1 MLFSDDACKVLDRKK
16 SENLAIIRRIIYNR
30 LKMLSKD
37 KPFRLSKRFCAYDDD
52 FRLKILF
59 SKLEVLDVH
68 GVALTM
74 SSFLIKI

>member
-1 MLFSDDACKVLDRKK
+1 MLFSDDACKVLDRNVA
-16 SENLAIIRRIIYNR
+16 ENLAIIRRIIYNR

-59 SKLEVLDVH
+59 SKLE
-68 GVALTM
+68 ALY
-74 SSFLIKI
+74 K

>member
-37 KPFRLSKRFCAYDDD
+37 KPFRLSKCFCFYDDD

-59 SKLEVLDVH
+59 SKLEALGVY

-74 SSFLIKI
+74 SSLLIRI

>member
-1 MLFSDDACKVLDRKK
+1 MLKGYEATGKQENNLHWSLDMLFSDDACKVLDRNVA
-16 SENLAIIRRIIYNR
+16 ENLAIIRRIIYNR

-59 SKLEVLDVH
+59 SC
-68 GVALTM
+68 
-74 SSFLIKI
+74 